1 MKTFLALLFS
11 VLVFAACS
19 ESKDNYVAGFNNFVE
34 EVQVNAPNYTETD
47 WEAANQK
54 YDEFISIFQEK
65 IPGKLTDAD
74 KQQINKQKVKYLG
87 LRVAGKA
94 KQAQD
99 SLKSAIQ
106 KGVEKAEELQEGI
119 E

>member
-11 VLVFAACS
+11 VLVFAACG

-34 EVQVNAPNYTETD
+34 EVQVDAPNYTETD
-47 WEAANQK
+47 WETANQK
-54 YDEFISIFQEK
+54 YDEFISIFQEQ
-65 IPGKLTDAD
+65 IADKLTDAD
-74 KQQINKQKVKYLG
+74 KQQINEQRIKYLG
-87 LRVAGKA
+87 LSIAGKA

-99 SLKSAIQ
+99 SIKSAIR